1 MKVLS
6 FTLTEELLAVGEF
19 CAIASPAKL
28 KDATARARMQILE
41 IVVSVFFITFPVDA
55 RRSTPTIKN
64 RKFASFWT
72 SQIPI
77 SASGICLPCR
87 KLSDEGGTPGPIR
100 LGRRSVGR

>member
-6 FTLTEELLAVGEF
+6 FTLTEELLAAGES

-41 IVVSVFFITFPVDA
+41 IVVSLFFITFPVDA
-55 RRSTPTIKN
+55 RRRTPTIKN

-72 SQIPI
+72 WEIPI
-77 SASGICLPCR
+77 SASGISLPTPANC
-87 KLSDEGGTPGPIR
+87 GTKAG
-100 LGRRSVGR
+100 LWTDQVWETFCS

>member
-6 FTLTEELLAVGEF
+6 FTLTEELLAVGES

-55 RRSTPTIKN
+55 RRSTGQSRIENSRPSG
-64 RKFASFWT
+64 RGKFRSLLRE
-72 SQIPI
+72 
-77 SASGICLPCR
+77 SACHAANCGTKAGPLDRSGLR
-87 KLSDEGGTPGPIR
+87 D
-100 LGRRSVGR
+100 RSE